1 MKINIFFISLIAV
14 IVAPGA
20 YVVYSGNYSYSLG
33 AIFSSLLV
41 IFIYFLKYKKIKFNK
56 SHLYIF
62 LILVLSFLIS
72 IYSYFLFDWFDLV
85 RFLMSYFLITIY
97 LIACAFF
104 VALSQKINDDQLYK
118 YITIIFYIVAIDGVN
133 FLIYKILNPFST
145 DPTLVFFPEPSHFSL
160 IFLPLLLFKLLTC
173 KYTLYANLLI
183 LGSLIFVINV
193 QNLTMLVGL
202 VFVMLIYSI
211 KKTLIFFIIPIAV
224 FVFFVGIDI
233 ENFEYYTSRLQ
244 LNDTENI
251 SALVFLSGW
260 ERALLNLSENSLF
273 GIGFN
278 QFGYDGK
285 IGYYQNKIDSYGL
298 SGLNLKDGGSLAPKL
313 VAEFGFL
320 GIILL
325 SIYLVSFFKLLYRHK
340 IKRFTNNFN
349 YLDTFY
355 YSIFMISFLCIF
367 FRNSGYFSPIIF
379 LLLCSIIYL
388 IKPNINGYST
398 STKKKI

>member
-14 IVAPGA
+14 IIAPGS
-20 YVVYSGNYSYSLG
+20 YVVYSGIYSYSYG
-33 AIFSSLLV
+33 AMLSSLFV
-41 IFIYFLKYKKIKFNK
+41 ICIYFLKYKNIKLEK

-62 LILVLSFLIS
+62 LIFVLNFLIS
-72 IYSYFLFDWFDLV
+72 IYSYLLFDWFDLE

-104 VALSQKINDDQLYK
+104 VALSQKTNDDQLYK
-118 YITIIFYIVAIDGVN
+118 YITIIFYIIVIDGVD
-133 FLIYKILNPFST
+133 FSIYRILNPLSQEPMMT
-145 DPTLVFFPEPSHFSL
+145 FFPEPSHFSL

-173 KYTLYANLLI
+173 KNNLYAYLLI
-183 LGSLIFVINV
+183 IISLIIAVTI

-211 KKTLIFFIIPIAV
+211 RKTLIFFLIPVAA
-224 FVFFVGIDI
+224 FVFFIEIDI
-233 ENFEYYTSRLQ
+233 ENLVYYTDRLQ

-278 QFGYDGK
+278 QFGYDG
-285 IGYYQNKIDSYGL
+285 IYGYYQNKIESHGL
-298 SGLNLKDGGSLAPKL
+298 SELNLKDGGSLAPKL

-325 SIYLVSFFKLLYRHK
+325 SIYLVFFFKLFYRHK
-340 IKRFTNNFN
+340 IKKFTHNFN
-349 YLDTFY
+349 YLDAFY
-355 YSIFMISFLCIF
+355 YSIFMMSFVCIF
-367 FRNSGYFSPIIF
+367 LRNSGYFSPIIF
-379 LLLCSIIYL
+379 LLLSSIIYL
-388 IKPNINGYST
+388 IKQNINGYST